1 MREGG
6 DVGWGLRFVI
16 IGVNKNMPK
25 KDYSKL
31 GKDDLL
37 KVIEKLESRKKY
49 GLIWD
54 EEKVKEQFEKDA
66 ENALPVL
73 KEISSKEII
82 DKDTSKPVNILI
94 EGDNYHALSVLNFTH
109 QGKIDVIYIDPP
121 YNTGQ
126 NDFKYNDQSIQLDD
140 VYRHS
145 KWLSFMSKRL
155 RLANTLLKDDGIIFI
170 SIDDNESAQLKLLC
184 NEIFGEDNL
193 LDTFYVQVR
202 YADKSLNEKDHFQK
216 LIEQVLVYA
225 KNKRYFVPNKPKSE
239 YDIEKF
245 RYKVVEK
252 KRGKEIKLG
261 NKKVIVF
268 KLGDYELVEEEKGSI
283 DLLKGTWASG
293 SVLKG
298 NTSGK
303 FFHDYLEGRKKTD
316 GIGFLYKVYG
326 IGDDGIGYRYFTGP
340 KKATTTKGLFYS
352 GVPLSRREELKDG
365 GQSFKERPIVNFYD
379 FSGDFG
385 NIRHEGGVDFRTGKK
400 PTRLI
405 KQLVN
410 IHQNKNSVILDFFAG
425 SGSTGH
431 AVLKLNK
438 EDGGNRSFIVCT
450 NNENGICEEICYPR
464 IKNVIKGHSSYE
476 AIGGSLKYFKTKF
489 VKKHSNGDDFKMRIT
504 NECTEML
511 CLREGVFDEIK
522 KTDHYRIFQQG
533 NKTLAVYYPLAR
545 TSLPALK
552 KEFEKIGGEK
562 TLYCFTLDPVGLS
575 KSEFTGWHDVTL
587 EPIPQKILDVYKQ
600 IYEY

>member
-1 MREGG
+1 MNGKKQRLELMWIGKY
-6 DVGWGLRFVI
+6 DVGAGLV
-16 IGVNKNMPK
+16 PA
-25 KDYSKL
+25 
-31 GKDDLL
+31 
-37 KVIEKLESRKKY
+37 LEPR
-49 GLIWD
+49 
-54 EEKVKEQFEKDA
+54 
-66 ENALPVL
+66 
-73 KEISSKEII
+73 
-82 DKDTSKPVNILI
+82 ILI
-94 EGDNYHALSVLNFTH
+94 EDPEKSYGDCKGRGDRAPTNMLIHGDNLLALKALEQDFT
-109 QGKIDVIYIDPP
+109 GRIKCIYIDPP
-121 YNTGQ
+121 YNTGSAFEHYDDNLEHSTWLNLMRPRLEILKNLLDEEQ
-126 NDFKYNDQSIQLDD
+126 GSI
-140 VYRHS
+140 
-145 KWLSFMSKRL
+145 W
-155 RLANTLLKDDGIIFI
+155 I
-170 SIDDNESAQLKLLC
+170 SIDDDESHYLKVLC
-184 NEIFGEDNL
+184 DEVFGRSNFVASVIWQKKHTRANDAKWFSDNH
-193 LDTFYVQVR
+193 DY
-202 YADKSLNEKDHFQK
+202 
-216 LIEQVLVYA
+216 VLVYA

-245 RYKVVEK
+245 RYRIVEK
-252 KRGKEIKLG
+252 TKGKEIKLG
-261 NKKVIVF
+261 NKKVVVF
-268 KLGDYELVEEEKGSI
+268 KLGDYELIEEEKGSI

-303 FFHDYLEGRKKTD
+303 FFHDYLENRKETD

-340 KKATTTKGLFYS
+340 KKETTTKGLFYS

-410 IHQNKNSVILDFFAG
+410 IHQNKNSIVLDFFAG

-431 AVLKLNK
+431 AILDLNK
-438 EDGGNRSFIVCT
+438 EDSGNRSFIICT
-450 NNENGICEEICYPR
+450 NNENGICEEVCYPR

-476 AIGGSLKYFKTKF
+476 ATGGSLKYFKTKF
-489 VKKHSNGDDFKMRIT
+489 VKKNANGDDFKTRIT

-511 CLREGVFDEIK
+511 CLREGVFDEVK
-522 KTDHYRIFQQG
+522 KTDQYRIFQQG
-533 NKTLAVYYPLAR
+533 DKTLAVYYSLDR
-545 TSLPALK
+545 KSLPVLK
-552 KEFEKIGGEK
+552 KELKEIDGEKI
-562 TLYCFTLDPVGLS
+562 LYCFTLDATGLS
-575 KSEFTGWHDVTL
+575 KTEFANWHRVTL